1 MPYTSLSM
9 CRSTTWCANNQ
20 ILYTR
25 SINVSENMD
34 IEVLYKDKYFN
45 YAYEVY
51 KISVTSSGIKRELIG
66 DTIYWTTCN
75 LNNKNDTFLVLKDGV
90 IVKEEKEEK
99 EEKEDK
105 DKEQV
110 DNDVEYDEDNDYDT
124 TEDSYLSPSDEE
136 SNDEE
141 SINPNIKRTTGF
153 LVFASENKNNKTD
166 FSIINLGPL
175 HSAILGVDK
184 MRELGE
190 MWQKLSEEQQIN
202 YSKKAQL
209 INKHYAEFVEVNL
222 D

>member
-1 MPYTSLSM
+1 MPYTSLGMS
-9 CRSTTWCANNQ
+9 RSTTWCANNQ

-25 SINVSENMD
+25 DIGVSENMD

-90 IVKEEKEEK
+90 IVKEDKEDKEDKEEK
-99 EEKEDK
+99 
-105 DKEQV
+105 DKEH
-110 DNDVEYDEDNDYDT
+110 DDDADDEDYNSDI

-136 SNDEE
+136 PNNEE
-141 SINPNIKRTTGF
+141 PVNPNIKRTTGF
-153 LVFASENKNNKTD
+153 LVFASENKKDKTD
-166 FSIINLGPL
+166 LSIINLGPL
-175 HSAILGVDK
+175 HSAKLGVDK

-190 MWQKLSEEQQIN
+190 MWQNLSEEQQIN